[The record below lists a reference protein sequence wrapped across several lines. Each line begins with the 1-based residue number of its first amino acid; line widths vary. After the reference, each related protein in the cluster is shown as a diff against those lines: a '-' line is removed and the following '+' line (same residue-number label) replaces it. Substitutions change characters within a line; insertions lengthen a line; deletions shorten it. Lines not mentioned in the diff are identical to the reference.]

1 MNSLEVVDAYGA
13 AMKGGFVVAPLNARL
28 EGDEIARVIIDSGAK
43 VLFVDPDRAAILD
56 KVKDKLDGVELFVSV
71 NGPIPWAV
79 PYSHWTGK
87 CCADEP
93 KVELEKD
100 DPYLII
106 YTSGTTGDPKG
117 ACYSHIR
124 RIENTK
130 EEVRSLDV
138 KEGDRNLLLLPL
150 FHIATSIVWTFFYA
164 GATTIISP
172 VGSFNPKEAVEE
184 IAREKATFVHIVP
197 TQLVSILEL
206 GSSDWIKEKTN
217 SLTTIYYAASPMPL
231 ELLKKGMKCF
241 GPIFVQAYGQSESGP
256 DITILKK
263 EDHILGLSAKRRKVL
278 SSAGKPVSGAQV
290 RIVDLDGQDVPQG
303 EIGEIVVRSSTL
315 MVGYWK
321 KPELTSERIIDGW
334 LYTGDIGYG
343 DEEGYIYIV
352 DRKKEM
358 IVSGGENVFPREVEE
373 VLYCHPAILEAAVI
387 GLPDPKW
394 IEAVHAVVSLKQGAE
409 ASSEEIRD
417 FCKAN
422 LAGYKSPK
430 SIEIF
435 KSLPKSATGKLM
447 KKVLKE
453 ELLSKLNSKTDK
465 GVSQ

>member
-1 MNSLEVVDAYGA
+1 
-13 AMKGGFVVAPLNARL
+13 
-28 EGDEIARVIIDSGAK
+28 
-43 VLFVDPDRAAILD
+43 
-56 KVKDKLDGVELFVSV
+56 
-71 NGPIPWAV
+71 
-79 PYSHWTGK
+79 
-87 CCADEP
+87 
-93 KVELEKD
+93 
-100 DPYLII
+100 
-106 YTSGTTGDPKG
+106 
-117 ACYSHIR
+117 
-124 RIENTK
+124 
-130 EEVRSLDV
+130 
-138 KEGDRNLLLLPL
+138 
-150 FHIATSIVWTFFYA
+150 
-164 GATTIISP
+164 
-172 VGSFNPKEAVEE
+172 
-184 IAREKATFVHIVP
+184 
-197 TQLVSILEL
+197 
-206 GSSDWIKEKTN
+206 
-217 SLTTIYYAASPMPL
+217 
-231 ELLKKGMKCF
+231 
-241 GPIFVQAYGQSESGP
+241 
-256 DITILKK
+256 
-263 EDHILGLSAKRRKVL
+263 
-278 SSAGKPVSGAQV
+278 
-290 RIVDLDGQDVPQG
+290 
-303 EIGEIVVRSSTL
+303 
-315 MVGYWK
+315 MVGYWN